1 MKVIK
6 KQSIVDMAAEQI
18 KEYLASDEIQI
29 GDKLPTEYEM
39 CNSLNV
45 SRATLREVYR
55 KLQSQG
61 YLDLKPG
68 RGAFVKNKEADLVQQ
83 AINWFRDHDAQMQ
96 SYLEVR
102 LYLDPLA
109 SKLAA
114 KHRTEKDILILK
126 QIQVEFEKS
135 YFDKDNK
142 RMAQLDA
149 DFHKAIVD
157 ISNNELL
164 MALIN
169 IVNYYFEQLRMT
181 SFKLQ
186 EHASHALEPHRK
198 IIEAIEAGDV
208 KKAEE
213 ESVEHMK
220 IALRDLC
227 GENNTALL

>member
-6 KQSIVDMAAEQI
+6 KQSIVDMAADQI
-18 KEYLASDEIQI
+18 TEYLASDKVQN
-29 GDKLPTEYEM
+29 GDKLPTEFEM
-39 CNSLNV
+39 CEKLNV

-61 YLDLKPG
+61 YLELKPG

-83 AINWFRDHDAQMQ
+83 AINWFRNHDAQMQ

-114 KHRTEKDILILK
+114 QNRTTNDILVLK
-126 QIQVEFEKS
+126 QIQFEFEKS
-135 YFDKDNK
+135 YNEKDNE
-142 RMAQLDA
+142 RMAKLDA

-164 MALIN
+164 LALIK
-169 IVNYYFEQLRMT
+169 IINYYFEQLRMT
-181 SFKLQ
+181 SFKLE
-186 EHASHALEPHRK
+186 EHASHAIDPHRK

-213 ESVEHMK
+213 ASVEHMK
-220 IALRDLC
+220 IALYDLC
-227 GENNTALL
+227 GENNIASL